1 MSTEKTQK
9 NVKKYICE
17 KCDYFTCNKTD
28 FERHCDTVKHRC
40 NVLSTFSNA
49 QITQKSDLT
58 KYSCEYCDKTYS
70 ERTGLW
76 RHKKV
81 CIESKEPTDKE
92 LIMLLLKQNTQLIEQ
107 NSELVKAG
115 SNCNITNNNS
125 NNNSY
130 NKTFNLQF
138 FLNEKCKDAMNLM
151 EFVDTIKIQLSD
163 LIQVG
168 EIGYVEGIS
177 NIITTNLNALEI
189 TQRPIHCTDKKRET
203 LYIKDDNKWEK
214 EDKNKAKLRKAIKV
228 VAHKNVKV
236 LPAFTEKFP
245 DCKKSESKMCE
256 QYNKLI
262 METMSGSE
270 VKEDII
276 MKNISKQVL
285 IGKEDII

>member
-1 MSTEKTQK
+1 MSTEKTKK
-9 NVKKYICE
+9 NDKKYICE
-17 KCDYFTCNKTD
+17 GCDYFTCKKTD
-28 FERHCDTVKHRC
+28 FVRHINTIKHRI
-40 NVLSTFSNA
+40 NILSTFSNT
-49 QITQKSDLT
+49 QITKNLDSN
-58 KYSCEYCDKTYS
+58 KYSCEYCDKTYN

-81 CIESKEPTDKE
+81 CIETKEPTDKE
-92 LIMLLLKQNTQLIEQ
+92 LIMLLLKQNAQLIEQ
-107 NSELVKAG
+107 NSELVKTG
-115 SNCNITNNNS
+115 TNCNITNNNS
-125 NNNSY
+125 NSY

>member
-9 NVKKYICE
+9 NAKKYVCNE
-17 KCDYFTCNKTD
+17 CDYCTSNKTE
-28 FERHCDTVKHRC
+28 FKRHCETVKHRS

-49 QITQKSDLT
+49 QITQKTDFK

-107 NSELVKAG
+107 NSELVKSG
-115 SNCNITNNNS
+115 TNCNITNNNN

-168 EIGYVEGIS
+168 EIGYAEGIT
-177 NIITTNLNALEI
+177 NIITTNLNALDI

-203 LYIKDDNKWEK
+203 LYIKDDDKWEK
-214 EDKNKAKLRKAIKV
+214 EDDSKKKIRKAIKA
-228 VAHKNVKV
+228 VAHKNIKT
-236 LPAFTEKFP
+236 LPAFTEKYP
-245 DCKKSESKMCE
+245 DCKTSESK
-256 QYNKLI
+256 
-262 METMSGSE
+262 
-270 VKEDII
+270 V
-276 MKNISKQVL
+276 
-285 IGKEDII
+285 